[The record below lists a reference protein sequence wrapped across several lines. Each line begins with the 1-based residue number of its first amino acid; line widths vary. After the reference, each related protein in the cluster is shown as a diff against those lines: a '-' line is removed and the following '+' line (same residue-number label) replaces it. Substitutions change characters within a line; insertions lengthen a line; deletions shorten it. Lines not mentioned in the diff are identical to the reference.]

1 MKREGYA
8 GPGRKKK
15 RWASL
20 YSQTHNT
27 KKKLGT
33 DEYNK
38 EKRIISN
45 LKMNKKNTKFANSK
59 FKKEKRAFIRHILI
73 GSKVNIE

>member
-20 YSQTHNT
+20 IAKHTTQKKSVGECWVLRLDAEPPSVFLLSVELPAPEWPPYFAKKYTHDHKSGNDQT
-27 KKKLGT
+27 
-33 DEYNK
+33 
-38 EKRIISN
+38 
-45 LKMNKKNTKFANSK
+45 
-59 FKKEKRAFIRHILI
+59 
-73 GSKVNIE
+73 